1 MDWLRKERE
10 VLIMKYVENL
20 YDWAVRVYDEFCNDN
35 LKIESR
41 FDMTTGI
48 TVVFDLRTGKSAFSK
63 CRKDE
68 EFSEEIGVAVAY
80 TRLKGREVPKE
91 RKKILVKYLTAGD
104 KFCSVVFPDSVYCVV
119 GVNPLKP
126 TQTIAIHT
134 QTKNLFRFNYYNE
147 VYKIN

>member
-1 MDWLRKERE
+1 
-10 VLIMKYVENL
+10 MKYVDNL
-20 YDWAVRVYDEFCNDN
+20 FDWAVGVYDEFCNDN

-68 EFSEEIGVAVAY
+68 KFSEEIGVAVAY

-134 QTKNLFRFNYYNE
+134 QTKNLFRFNCYSE

>member
-1 MDWLRKERE
+1 
-10 VLIMKYVENL
+10 MKYVDNL
-20 YDWAVRVYDEFCNDN
+20 FDWAVGVYDEFCNDN

-41 FDMTTGI
+41 IDTTTGI

-134 QTKNLFRFNYYNE
+134 QTKNLFRFNCYSE

>member
-1 MDWLRKERE
+1 
-10 VLIMKYVENL
+10 MKYVDNL
-20 YDWAVRVYDEFCNDN
+20 FDWAVEVYDEFCNDN

-68 EFSEEIGVAVAY
+68 EFSEEIGIAVAY

-126 TQTIAIHT
+126 TQIIAIHT
-134 QTKNLFRFNYYNE
+134 QTKNLFRFNYYSE

>member
-1 MDWLRKERE
+1 
-10 VLIMKYVENL
+10 MKYVENL
-20 YDWAVRVYDEFCNDN
+20 FDWAVGVYDEFCNDN

-48 TVVFDLRTGKSAFSK
+48 TVVVDLRTGKSAFSK

-134 QTKNLFRFNYYNE
+134 QTKNLFRFNCYSE

>member
-1 MDWLRKERE
+1 
-10 VLIMKYVENL
+10 MKYVDNL
-20 YDWAVRVYDEFCNDN
+20 FNWAVGVYDEFCNDN

-48 TVVFDLRTGKSAFSK
+48 TIVYDLRTGKSAFSK

-134 QTKNLFRFNYYNE
+134 QTGNLCRFDYYSE

>member
-1 MDWLRKERE
+1 
-10 VLIMKYVENL
+10 MKYVDNL
-20 YDWAVRVYDEFCNDN
+20 FNWAVGVYDEFCNDN

-80 TRLKGREVPKE
+80 TRLKGCEVPKE
-91 RKKILVKYLTAGD
+91 RKKIFLKNL
-104 KFCSVVFPDSVYCVV
+104 VV
-119 GVNPLKP
+119 GEEFSLFSSPKNTFYVVGENPLKSAEV
-126 TQTIAIHT
+126 IAIHT
-134 QTKNLFRFNYYNE
+134 QIGNLCRFDYYSE

>member
-1 MDWLRKERE
+1 
-10 VLIMKYVENL
+10 MKYVENL
-20 YDWAVRVYDEFCNDN
+20 FDWAVGVYDEFCNDN

-119 GVNPLKP
+119 GVDPLKS
-126 TQTIAIHT
+126 TQIIAVRI
-134 QTKNLFRFNYYNE
+134 QTGELFRFDFHE
-147 VYKIN
+147 KVYKIN

>member
-1 MDWLRKERE
+1 
-10 VLIMKYVENL
+10 MKYVENFF
-20 YDWAVRVYDEFCNDN
+20 DWAVGVYDEFCNDN

-68 EFSEEIGVAVAY
+68 EFSEEIGIAVAY
-80 TRLKGREVPKE
+80 TRLKGREVPRE
-91 RKKILVKYLTAGD
+91 RKKTFLKNLVAGEEFSLFSSP
-104 KFCSVVFPDSVYCVV
+104 KNTFYVV
-119 GVNPLKP
+119 GENPLKSAEV
-126 TQTIAIHT
+126 IAIHT
-134 QTKNLFRFNYYNE
+134 QIGNLCRFDYYSE

>member
-1 MDWLRKERE
+1 
-10 VLIMKYVENL
+10 MKYVENL
-20 YDWAVRVYDEFCNDN
+20 FDWAVGVYDEFCNDN

-134 QTKNLFRFNYYNE
+134 QTKNLFRFNYYSE
-147 VYKIN
+147 VYKID

>member
-1 MDWLRKERE
+1 
-10 VLIMKYVENL
+10 MKYVDNL
-20 YDWAVRVYDEFCNDN
+20 FDWAVGVYDEFCNDN

-48 TVVFDLRTGKSAFSK
+48 TVVFDLRTGKRAFSK

-68 EFSEEIGVAVAY
+68 EFSEKIGVAVAY

-134 QTKNLFRFNYYNE
+134 QTKNLFRFNYYSE

>member
-1 MDWLRKERE
+1 
-10 VLIMKYVENL
+10 MKYVDNL
-20 YDWAVRVYDEFCNDN
+20 FDWAVGVYDEFCNDN

-68 EFSEEIGVAVAY
+68 KFSEEIGVAVAY

-126 TQTIAIHT
+126 TQIIAIHT
-134 QTKNLFRFNYYNE
+134 QTKNLFRFNYYSE

>member
-1 MDWLRKERE
+1 
-10 VLIMKYVENL
+10 MKYVDNFF
-20 YDWAVRVYDEFCNDN
+20 DWAEEVYDEFCNDN

-91 RKKILVKYLTAGD
+91 RKKILVKYLTADD

-134 QTKNLFRFNYYNE
+134 QTKNLFRFNYYSE